1 MVCPAVSLGMN
12 VFSNATCDVN
22 SLFIPREA
30 PLPSVIASALSLV
43 VGRPVKTFGWSPF
56 QCHALIMAAFA
67 SLVAPFGGFF
77 ASGFKRAFNIKDF
90 GHSIPGHGGLT
101 DRFDCQF
108 IMGLFSYVYYSS
120 LVRESRITVD
130 MVMRVIITQLPLDE
144 QTKLLNE
151 LTGFLLK
158 RGKL

>member
-1 MVCPAVSLGMN
+1 
-12 VFSNATCDVN
+12 
-22 SLFIPREA
+22 
-30 PLPSVIASALSLV
+30 
-43 VGRPVKTFGWSPF
+43 
-56 QCHALIMAAFA
+56 MAAFA